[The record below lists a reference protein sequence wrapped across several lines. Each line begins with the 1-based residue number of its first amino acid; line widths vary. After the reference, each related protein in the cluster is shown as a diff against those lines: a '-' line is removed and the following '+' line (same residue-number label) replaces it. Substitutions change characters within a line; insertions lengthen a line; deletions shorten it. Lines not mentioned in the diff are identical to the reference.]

1 MVVPRAADAL
11 AGRIGADRTR
21 LVLTAVLTLFVLRV
35 ALALSV
41 IPIWQFPDEIRH
53 VAFMRLLAERPPA
66 VLLDFSINV
75 DELVFEPLGTEVERE
90 IIASMAEHDWWRHIG
105 RPTPQPLPSQ
115 FYYIESVVFPGIGG
129 PSFYYRVTALLVRSL
144 GIEDLE
150 RQVHFQRALSAFCGL
165 LTLVLA
171 MAALGPVLGRHG
183 ALAAVAAMAL
193 HPQYLLV
200 SSSSGPDA
208 LAMLCGAITW
218 FGLTTF
224 VVGGRTGQSLTVAWA
239 GAVVGFLAKRVAST
253 LFITSALVT
262 LMAAGRALISRAWT
276 PKQAGRLV
284 MAAVLAGGGLAGVL
298 YLLSAEVERTLFYDL
313 IEVRLAIQTLGR
325 EGGFWDL
332 PDIDYLIDFLS
343 FVFASSWL
351 VAGWAHYPA
360 PEPWLTVVGA
370 LTAVAAVGI
379 PVAIWKET
387 GVKRRQ
393 MVAAVMCVAIQ
404 FVAVFGVFFVNRVSA
419 QGKHLFPMFVPMVLL
434 FWLGSLA
441 WWPQRHWPAVSA
453 GLVLLVGILDILG
466 WLTVIMPAYLW

>member
-1 MVVPRAADAL
+1 MVGPPAADAL
-11 AGRIGADRTR
+11 ADRLGGDRTR
-21 LVLTAVLTLFVLRV
+21 LVLTAVLTLFLLRV

-53 VAFMRLLAERPPA
+53 VAFMRLLAEQPPA

-105 RPTPQPLPSQ
+105 RPTPHPLPSQ
-115 FYYIESVVFPGIGG
+115 FYYIESVGFPGIGG
-129 PSFYYRVTALLVRSL
+129 PSSYYRVTALLVRSL
-144 GIEDLE
+144 GIENLE
-150 RQVHFQRALSAFCGL
+150 LQVHFQRALSAFCSV
-165 LTLVLA
+165 LTLMLA

-208 LAMLCGAITW
+208 LAMLCGTTTW
-218 FGLTTF
+218 CGVAAFF
-224 VVGGRTGQSLTVAWA
+224 VGGRSGPALTAAWA
-239 GAVVGFLAKRVAST
+239 GAVVGLLAKRVAFT

-262 LMAAGRALISRAWT
+262 LTAAGRALVSREWT
-276 PKQAGRLV
+276 KKQAGRLV
-284 MAAVLAGGGLAGVL
+284 TAAVLAGGGLAGGL
-298 YLLSAEVERTLFYDL
+298 YLLNAEVERILVYDL
-313 IEVRLAIQTLGR
+313 NDVRLAMQPLGR
-325 EGGFWDL
+325 EGGFWNL
-332 PDIDYLIDFLS
+332 PDIDYLIDFS
-343 FVFASSWL
+343 RFMFTSSWL
-351 VAGWAHYPA
+351 VAGWVRYPA
-360 PEPWLTVVGA
+360 PEPWLAVVGA

-379 PVAIWKET
+379 PVAIWKGT
-387 GVKRRQ
+387 GVERRQ
-393 MVAAVMCVAIQ
+393 MVGAVMCVATQ
-404 FVAVFGVFFVNRVSA
+404 LVAVFGVFFVNRVSA

-441 WWPQRHWPAVSA
+441 WWPRRHWPVVSA

-466 WLTVIMPAYLW
+466 WLTVIMPAYL